1 MNIHDSSGFVIKNS
15 QFNYIGGHQITVHR
29 YGSISNE
36 MDEGESMT
44 ELITDG
50 VHSIPRLAQVE
61 VPLVDNE
68 AGITI
73 YGHDTLFHAR
83 LRPVFCQGG
92 WTLGGL
98 GEDASR
104 VIVRRL
110 AKESSDEDV
119 HQEIRQSLSYYYPY
133 VMQLFGASKIGSPN
147 KFLIYSNP
155 NVTTYINFKG
165 TRLGE
170 DYRSYDAQYDESFN
184 SAWRY
189 LKNQVPVDG
198 FTLDV
203 IFSETRTVN
212 ANGGSALI
220 VVPALPSSP
229 VDRAKLITKVLEEFR
244 YKIKRRLEVAKL
256 PKFTRCLE
264 CLPSTSGWNS
274 GLINSVL
281 RCLNNVEPHLEW
293 GQFLVQSRIGQGQY
307 AEGPSDEDHVQD
319 YDQAGRNK
327 EEFDFEFEKAD
338 KLIKLLRET
347 TESELNKAMNE
358 VILRSNLASDGI
370 CSWCAKKWDRKQLSP
385 TMEDSSAFITIVEEE
400 DTPIGSQREGLS
412 SAGRHLAELVY
423 GGGYLMRLVKILL
436 SK

>member
-1 MNIHDSSGFVIKNS
+1 MSPICS
-15 QFNYIGGHQITVHR
+15 
-29 YGSISNE
+29 
-36 MDEGESMT
+36 
-44 ELITDG
+44 
-50 VHSIPRLAQVE
+50 
-61 VPLVDNE
+61 
-68 AGITI
+68 
-73 YGHDTLFHAR
+73 
-83 LRPVFCQGG
+83 
-92 WTLGGL
+92 
-98 GEDASR
+98 
-104 VIVRRL
+104 
-110 AKESSDEDV
+110 
-119 HQEIRQSLSYYYPY
+119 YPY

-319 YDQAGRNK
+319 YDQARRNK

-385 TMEDSSAFITIVEEE
+385 TIEDSSAFITIVEE
-400 DTPIGSQREGLS
+400 DTPINSQRQGLS
-412 SAGRHLAELVY
+412 SVGRHLVELVY
-423 GGGYLMRLVKILL
+423 GGRYFMRIIILAVCILL
-436 SK
+436 VGVFTLLKNHSLEETSRGRNQALAL

>member
-1 MNIHDSSGFVIKNS
+1 
-15 QFNYIGGHQITVHR
+15 
-29 YGSISNE
+29 

-61 VPLVDNE
+61 VPLIDNE

-98 GEDASR
+98 GDDASR

-155 NVTTYINFKG
+155 NVTTYVNFKG

-170 DYRSYDAQYDESFN
+170 DYRSYDAQYDETFN

-293 GQFLVQSRIGQGQY
+293 GQFLVQSRIGQERY

-358 VILRSNLASDGI
+358 VILRSNLASGGI

-400 DTPIGSQREGLS
+400 DTPINSQREGLS
-412 SAGRHLAELVY
+412 SVGRHLAELVY
-423 GGGYLMRLVKILL
+423 CGRYVMRIIILAVCILL
-436 SK
+436 VGVFTLLKKRAVAENKLAL